1 MKRAEERIKD
11 FQKANDTFNMDVDL
25 ETAAARAHLAYFT
38 RPRTVDIFAEFK
50 GTDLGKIMS
59 GMTAGATGVR
69 GWQCR
74 RFSGD
79 DEQGG
84 SGRSG
89 RTVGCDRCFRRWIFR
104 REELRGLYRRVHY
117 EVGRLAEETV
127 GFVLDGSQAAGHRH
141 DGRFGRQRVR

>member
-1 MKRAEERIKD
+1 MKRAEKRIKD

-69 GWQCR
+69 GVQNEWQFQSTLSMR
-74 RFSGD
+74 RA
-79 DEQGG
+79 
-84 SGRSG
+84 
-89 RTVGCDRCFRRWIFR
+89 TVQLDIFVRFLRRKP
-104 REELRGLYRRVHY
+104 
-117 EVGRLAEETV
+117 
-127 GFVLDGSQAAGHRH
+127 AA
-141 DGRFGRQRVR
+141 